1 MPSFALD
8 GETYEYLRADPG
20 PDSEDARSRDYGDH
34 TRVLAT
40 LPLADGSTVEVRA
53 VAARWNSDPSHVFVA
68 WADDDMCAH
77 WAWIP
82 AGNVACLND
91 SESDLEEY

>member
-1 MPSFALD
+1 MPSFRLD

-20 PDSEDARSRDYGDH
+20 PDSEDARSRDYGDQP
-34 TRVLAT
+34 RVLAT

-53 VAARWNSDPSHVFVA
+53 VAARWTSNPSHVFVA
-68 WADDDMCAH
+68 WADDDMSAH

-82 AGNVACLND
+82 AGNVQCLND
-91 SESDLEEY
+91 CEWGLEEY